1 MSLADKLLNPK
12 SIILNAIKSKLEGTG
27 IEHILVVFNV
37 LTDKYTIL
45 LTDKDDKRMNFDIDE
60 NEVSMI
66 KKMFINKIIKKFK
79 ENSKTDIKSVIIKIA
94 FVSGVDEGLLDV
106 FIEDTNLQVTK
117 LNY

>member
-1 MSLADKLLNPK
+1 MNLVDKLLNPK

-60 NEVSMI
+60 NEVSII
-66 KKMFINKIIKKFK
+66 KKMFINKIIKKFSETNK
-79 ENSKTDIKSVIIKIA
+79 KDIKSVIIKID
-94 FVSGVDEGLLDV
+94 FVIGVEDELLDV
-106 FIEDTNLQVTK
+106 FIESTDCNVTK
-117 LNY
+117 FNY